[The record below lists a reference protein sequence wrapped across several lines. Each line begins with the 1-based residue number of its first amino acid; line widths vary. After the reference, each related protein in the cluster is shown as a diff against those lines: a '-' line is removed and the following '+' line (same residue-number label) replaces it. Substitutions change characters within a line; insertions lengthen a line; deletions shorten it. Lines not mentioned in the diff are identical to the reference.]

1 MPYCRYV
8 KNWEVYLPLYEIEL
22 MKHFFNRLISF
33 FNSVRNNIAFY
44 PTLLAAIGFNF
55 AFFMIY
61 LEDRGISTY
70 LMENLPVLVVDNGNT
85 ALALLSS
92 FITGLISMMVFSFS
106 MVMVLLNQASS
117 NYSPRLLP
125 GLISDKN
132 HQIILGIYL
141 FTILYCIFILF
152 SIQPTG
158 DKYQIPG
165 FSVLLGILFT
175 VTCICAFIYFIHNI
189 SHNIQINNI
198 LDKIFHTAENR
209 LIRLIDSEN
218 RGNKDFPDT
227 SEWHEYLTEKTGYF
241 QNIALTNIIDICEK
255 EDTRLEILPVKGIF
269 VLKGVPVFKS
279 EKELDEDT
287 VKDLL
292 SNFNFSRG
300 ELVADNY
307 ALAFKQI
314 TEIIVKA
321 MSPGIND
328 PGTALNGID
337 YLMEL
342 FALRMDKKDE
352 SVISRDERNYIKLAT
367 INFEELM
374 YNVLASIRVYCK
386 HDVILVQKL
395 STMFLYLKSQDA
407 VNSCY
412 YEVIDREAT
421 TLLEDARDSI
431 KNKSDLK
438 IIENLAK
445 KLSLD
450 TKQFNV
456 E

>member
-1 MPYCRYV
+1 M
-8 KNWEVYLPLYEIEL
+8 EHL
-22 MKHFFNRLISF
+22 FNKIFSF
-33 FNSVRNNIAFY
+33 LNSVQSKIAFY
-44 PTLLAAIGFNF
+44 PTVLAALGFNF
-55 AFFMIY
+55 AFFMMY
-61 LEDRGISTY
+61 LEDRGISKY
-70 LMENLPVLVVDNGNT
+70 LLETIPVLVVDNGNT
-85 ALALLSS
+85 ALTLLSS

-175 VTCICAFIYFIHNI
+175 VICICAFIYFIHNI
-189 SHNIQINNI
+189 SQNIQINNI
-198 LDKIFHTAENR
+198 LDKIFKLSEKRLKYLIEAEDGE
-209 LIRLIDSEN
+209 LEE
-218 RGNKDFPDT
+218 FPDT
-227 SEWHEYLTEKTGYF
+227 SGWHEYHTEKTGYF
-241 QNIALTNIIDICEK
+241 QNVALKNIRHICER
-255 EDTRLEILPVKGIF
+255 ENTQVYILPVKGIF
-269 VLKGVPVFKS
+269 VLQGIPVFKS
-279 EKELDEDT
+279 RKELDKETIDEIL
-287 VKDLL
+287 D
-292 SNFNFSRG
+292 NFNFARG

-337 YLMEL
+337 YLTEL
-342 FALRMDKKDE
+342 FALRMLKRDESMISKDKK
-352 SVISRDERNYIKLAT
+352 VYIKLST
-367 INFEELM
+367 INFERLM
-374 YNVLASIRVYCK
+374 YNVLASIRSYCK

-395 STMFLYLKSQDA
+395 TIMFMYLKSQKA
-407 VNSCY
+407 SHSCY
-412 YEVIDREAT
+412 YDVIDKEAAALLADAQNAISNERDCEVIM
-421 TLLEDARDSI
+421 S
-431 KNKSDLK
+431 
-438 IIENLAK
+438 LAK
-445 KLSLD
+445 KLGLKTD
-450 TKQFNV
+450 TFEK

>member
-1 MPYCRYV
+1 M
-8 KNWEVYLPLYEIEL
+8 KLGSLTTFTEIQL
-22 MKHFFNRLISF
+22 MKHLLHKLISF
-33 FNSVRNNIAFY
+33 LKTVRNNIAFY

-61 LEDRGISTY
+61 LEDLGISTY
-70 LMENLPVLVVDNGNT
+70 LMESFPVLVVDNGNT

-175 VTCICAFIYFIHNI
+175 VVCICAFIYFIHNI

-198 LDKIFHTAENR
+198 LDKIFHLAEDR
-209 LIRLIDSEN
+209 LKGLIDSED
-218 RGNKDFPDT
+218 GGDKDFPDT
-227 SEWHEYLTEKTGYF
+227 SEWYEYHTQKTGYF
-241 QNIALTNIIDICEK
+241 QNIDLSNIIEICEK
-255 EDTRLEILPVKGIF
+255 EETKLEILPVKGIF
-269 VLKGVPVFKS
+269 VLQGVPVFRS

-287 VKDLL
+287 IKDLL

-300 ELVADNY
+300 ELVSDNY

-342 FALRMDKKDE
+342 FALRMSKKDE
-352 SVISRDERNYIKLAT
+352 SIMSRDDKNYIKLST
-367 INFEELM
+367 VNFKELL
-374 YNVLASIRVYCK
+374 YNVLDSIRVYCK

-395 STMFLYLKSQDA
+395 STMFLYLKSQKA
-407 VNSCY
+407 AHSSY
-412 YEVIDREAT
+412 YEAIDREAT
-421 TLLEDARDSI
+421 TLLEDARDAI

-438 IIENLAK
+438 IIESLAG
-445 KLSLD
+445 KLSLN
-450 TKQFNV
+450 TKQFQV

>member
-1 MPYCRYV
+1 MQHLSNKLV
-8 KNWEVYLPLYEIEL
+8 T
-22 MKHFFNRLISF
+22 F

-44 PTLLAAIGFNF
+44 PTLLAAFGFNF

-70 LMENLPVLVVDNGNT
+70 LLETVPVLVVDNGNT
-85 ALALLSS
+85 AMTLLSS

-158 DKYQIPG
+158 DKYQVPG
-165 FSVLLGILFT
+165 FAVLLAILFT
-175 VTCICAFIYFIHNI
+175 VVCICAFIYFIHNI

-198 LDKIFHTAENR
+198 LDQIFHLAEKRLSHLIEAENGA
-209 LIRLIDSEN
+209 E
-218 RGNKDFPDT
+218 KDFPDT
-227 SEWHEYLTEKTGYF
+227 SGWHGYHSEKTGYF
-241 QNIALTNIIDICEK
+241 QNVALNNIINICKKQETK
-255 EDTRLEILPVKGIF
+255 IEILPVKGIF
-269 VLKGVPVFKS
+269 VLQRIPLFKS

-287 VKDLL
+287 VKEIL
-292 SNFNFSRG
+292 SNFNFARG
-300 ELVADNY
+300 ELIADNY

-337 YLMEL
+337 YLTEL
-342 FALRMDKKDE
+342 FALRMKKRDQSIIGKDDE
-352 SVISRDERNYIKLAT
+352 IYVKVSTV
-367 INFEELM
+367 NFAELM

-386 HDVILVQKL
+386 HDIILIQKL
-395 STMFLYLKSQDA
+395 SIMFLYLKSQEA
-407 VNSCY
+407 IHPY
-412 YEVIDREAT
+412 YYDTIEEEANI
-421 TLLEDARDSI
+421 LLEDAYGNIENR
-431 KNKSDLK
+431 SDLK
-438 IIENLAK
+438 VIIKLAR
-445 KLSLD
+445 KLGLKTD
-450 TKQFNV
+450 KFKIDDLPLKHGIN

>member
-1 MPYCRYV
+1 MH
-8 KNWEVYLPLYEIEL
+8 L
-22 MKHFFNRLISF
+22 MKQLLNKLINF
-33 FNSVRNNIAFY
+33 LNSVRKNIAFY

-61 LEDRGISTY
+61 LEDRGISTH
-70 LMENLPVLVVDNGNT
+70 LMESVPVLVVDNGNT

-175 VTCICAFIYFIHNI
+175 VVCICAFIYFIHNI

-198 LDKIFHTAENR
+198 LDRIFHTAQHR
-209 LIRLIDSEN
+209 LERLIDSEEK
-218 RGNKDFPDT
+218 GTKEFPDT
-227 SEWHEYLTEKTGYF
+227 SKWHEYHTEKTGYF
-241 QNIALTNIIDICEK
+241 QNIALSNIIDICEK
-255 EDTRLEILPVKGIF
+255 EETKLEILPVKGIF
-269 VLKGVPVFKS
+269 VLKGVPVFRS

-287 VKDLL
+287 IHELL
-292 SNFNFSRG
+292 TNFNFSRA
-300 ELVADNY
+300 ELVSGNY

-342 FALRMDKKDE
+342 FALRMSKKDE
-352 SVISRDERNYIKLAT
+352 SIISRDEKNYVKIASV
-367 INFEELM
+367 NFEELM

-395 STMFLYLKSQDA
+395 STMFLYLKSQKA
-407 VNSCY
+407 VNPCY
-412 YEVIDREAT
+412 YDVIEKEAT
-421 TLLEDARDSI
+421 TLLEDARDAI
-431 KNKSDLK
+431 ENKSDLK
-438 IIENLAK
+438 VIEGLAR
-445 KLSLD
+445 KLSLN
-450 TKQFNV
+450 TEQFLV

>member
-1 MPYCRYV
+1 
-8 KNWEVYLPLYEIEL
+8 
-22 MKHFFNRLISF
+22 MKHLFNKLITF
-33 FNSVRNNIAFY
+33 INSIRSNIAFY
-44 PTLLAAIGFNF
+44 PTLLAAFGFNF

-70 LMENLPVLVVDNGNT
+70 LLEAVPVLVVDNGNT

-132 HQIILGIYL
+132 HQVILGIYL

-175 VTCICAFIYFIHNI
+175 AVCICAFIYFIHNI

-198 LDKIFHTAENR
+198 LDKIFHLAEKR
-209 LIRLIDSEN
+209 LKHLIDSEEM
-218 RGNKDFPDT
+218 GEKDFPDT
-227 SEWHEYLTEKTGYF
+227 SGWYEYHTEKTGYF
-241 QNIALTNIIDICEK
+241 QNIALTNVVDICEK
-255 EDTRLEILPVKGIF
+255 KETKLEILPVKGIF
-269 VLKGVPVFKS
+269 VLKGIPVFKS
-279 EKELDEDT
+279 EKELDKET
-287 VKDLL
+287 IKDFL
-292 SNFNFSRG
+292 SNFNFARG
-300 ELVADNY
+300 ELVEDNY
-307 ALAFKQI
+307 TLAFKQI

-342 FALRMDKKDE
+342 FALRMKKKDE
-352 SVISRDERNYIKLAT
+352 SIISRDEKNYVKLT
-367 INFEELM
+367 TVNFEELM
-374 YNVLASIRVYCK
+374 YNVISSIRVYGK
-386 HDVILVQKL
+386 HDVSLVQKL
-395 STMFLYLKSQDA
+395 STMFLYLKSQEA
-407 VNSCY
+407 VHSYY
-412 YEVIDREAT
+412 YEIIDKEAT
-421 TLLEDARDSI
+421 TLLEDARDAI
-431 KNKSDLK
+431 TNKSDLK
-438 IIENLAK
+438 IIEKLAR
-445 KLSLD
+445 KLSLN
-450 TKQFNV
+450 TNKFQL

>member
-1 MPYCRYV
+1 
-8 KNWEVYLPLYEIEL
+8 
-22 MKHFFNRLISF
+22 MKHLYNKLATF

-44 PTLLAAIGFNF
+44 PTLLAALGFNF

-70 LMENLPVLVVDNGNT
+70 LLETVPVLVVDNGNT
-85 ALALLSS
+85 AMTLLSS
-92 FITGLISMMVFSFS
+92 FITGLISVMVFSFS

-132 HQIILGIYL
+132 HQVILGIYL

-152 SIQPTG
+152 SVQPTG
-158 DKYQIPG
+158 DKYQVPG
-165 FSVLLGILFT
+165 FAVLLAILFT
-175 VTCICAFIYFIHNI
+175 VVCICAFIYFIHNI

-198 LDKIFHTAENR
+198 LDQIFNLAEKRLSKLIDAEN
-209 LIRLIDSEN
+209 
-218 RGNKDFPDT
+218 GANKDFPDT
-227 SEWHEYLTEKTGYF
+227 SDWHGYHSEKTGYF
-241 QNIALTNIIDICEK
+241 QNVALSNIIDICKKHETK
-255 EDTRLEILPVKGIF
+255 IEILPVKGIF
-269 VLKGVPVFKS
+269 ILQRIPLFKS

-287 VKDLL
+287 IKEVL
-292 SNFNFSRG
+292 SNFNFARG

-337 YLMEL
+337 YLTEL
-342 FALRMDKKDE
+342 FALRMKK
-352 SVISRDERNYIKLAT
+352 RDQSIIAKEEEVYVKVST
-367 INFEELM
+367 VNFGELM

-386 HDVILVQKL
+386 HDIILIQKL
-395 STMFLYLKSQDA
+395 SIMFLYLKSQEAIDQ
-407 VNSCY
+407 SY
-412 YEVIDREAT
+412 YDVIEKEANI
-421 TLLEDARDSI
+421 LLEDAYESI
-431 KNKSDLK
+431 ENKSDLK
-438 IIENLAK
+438 VIKRLAG
-445 KLSLD
+445 KLKLNPEKFQTD
-450 TKQFNV
+450 DLPLKHGINK
-456 E
+456 

>member
-1 MPYCRYV
+1 
-8 KNWEVYLPLYEIEL
+8 
-22 MKHFFNRLISF
+22 MKQLFNKLATF
-33 FNSVRNNIAFY
+33 FNSVRSNIAFY
-44 PTLLAAIGFNF
+44 PTLFAAIGFNF

-70 LMENLPVLVVDNGNT
+70 LLEAIPVLVVDNGNT

-132 HQIILGIYL
+132 HQMILGIYL

-175 VTCICAFIYFIHNI
+175 VVCICAFIYFIHNI

-198 LDKIFHTAENR
+198 LDKIFHLAEKR
-209 LIRLIDSEN
+209 LNQLIDSEE
-218 RGNKDFPDT
+218 RGDKDFPDT
-227 SEWHEYLTEKTGYF
+227 SDWFEYHTEKTGYF
-241 QNIALTNIIDICEK
+241 QNIALSNVIDICEK
-255 EDTRLEILPVKGIF
+255 EETKLEILPVKGIF
-269 VLKGVPVFKS
+269 VLKGIPVFKS
-279 EKELDEDT
+279 EKELDEDAI
-287 VKDLL
+287 KSIL
-292 SNFNFSRG
+292 SNFNFARG

-342 FALRMDKKDE
+342 FALRMKKQDR
-352 SVISRDERNYIKLAT
+352 SVISREEKNYLKLST

-374 YNVLASIRVYCK
+374 YNVFASIRVYCK
-386 HDVILVQKL
+386 HDITLVQKL
-395 STMFLYLKSQDA
+395 STMFLYLKSQKA
-407 VNSCY
+407 VHPFY
-412 YEVIDREAT
+412 YGIIDKEAT
-421 TLLEDARDSI
+421 TLLEDSYSAI
-431 KNKSDLK
+431 KNSSDRK
-438 IIENLAK
+438 ILENLSG
-445 KLSLD
+445 KLGLK
-450 TKQFNV
+450 TEKFQI

>member
-1 MPYCRYV
+1 
-8 KNWEVYLPLYEIEL
+8 
-22 MKHFFNRLISF
+22 MKHLLNRLIRF
-33 FNSVRNNIAFY
+33 LNSVRNNIAFY

-61 LEDRGISTY
+61 LEDQGISTY
-70 LMENLPVLVVDNGNT
+70 LMESVPVLVVDNGNT

-175 VTCICAFIYFIHNI
+175 VVCICAFIYFIHNI

-198 LDKIFHTAENR
+198 LDKIFHIAQKR
-209 LIRLIDSEN
+209 LERLIDSEES
-218 RGNKDFPDT
+218 GTKDFPDT
-227 SEWHEYLTEKTGYF
+227 SKWYEYHTDKTGYF
-241 QNIALTNIIDICEK
+241 QNLAFSNIIDICEK
-255 EDTRLEILPVKGIF
+255 EETKLEILPVKGIF
-269 VLKGVPVFKS
+269 VLKGVPVFRS

-287 VKDLL
+287 VHELL
-292 SNFNFSRG
+292 TNFDFSRG
-300 ELVADNY
+300 ELVSGNY

-342 FALRMDKKDE
+342 FALRMKKKDE
-352 SVISRDERNYIKLAT
+352 SIISRDDKNYIKLAT

-395 STMFLYLKSQDA
+395 STMFQYLKTQKA

-412 YEVIDREAT
+412 YDVIEKEAT
-421 TLLEDARDSI
+421 TLLEDARDAI
-431 KNKSDLK
+431 NNKSDLK
-438 IIENLAK
+438 IIEGLAQ
-445 KLSLD
+445 KLRLD
-450 TKQFNV
+450 TGKFQMD
-456 E
+456 